1 MSLFDQLKG
10 AALGAVTGAA
20 GGAGQA
26 KLFEALLAAVNS
38 PQVGGVAGLLKMFEQ
53 KGLGALVQSWLGTGA
68 NLPIK
73 PEQLQQVLGSPL
85 VQQIAQKAGMQ
96 PQDALGALS
105 KLLPEVV
112 DKLSPGG
119 ALPDPQQLVKNLDAL
134 KGLFGR

>member
-10 AALGAVTGAA
+10 AALGAVTG
-20 GGAGQA
+20 GGAGQG

-38 PQVGGVAGLLKMFEQ
+38 PQVGGIPGLLKLFEQ
-53 KGLGALVQSWLGTGA
+53 KGLGSIVQSWLGTGA

-73 PEQLQQVLGSPL
+73 PEQIQQVLGSPL

-96 PQDALGALS
+96 PQDALGGLA
-105 KLLPEVV
+105 KLLPQVV

-119 ALPDPQQLVKNLDAL
+119 ALPNPQELVKNLDAL
-134 KGLFGR
+134 KGLFGK